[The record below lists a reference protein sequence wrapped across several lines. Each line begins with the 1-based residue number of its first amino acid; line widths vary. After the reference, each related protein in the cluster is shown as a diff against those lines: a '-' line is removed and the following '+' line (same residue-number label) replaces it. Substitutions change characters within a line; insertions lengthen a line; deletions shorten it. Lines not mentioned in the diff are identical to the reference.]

1 MSNLHMKLNLMELVR
16 NERESC
22 GTKYSNS
29 YIWKHIKGIANRNIG
44 HCRLVVLAINFHPT
58 MQYAAIA
65 SSISKN
71 YEEKKKRE

>member
-1 MSNLHMKLNLMELVR
+1 MKGSHVGQNIQIVTFGNILKKWDQ
-16 NERESC
+16 SK
-22 GTKYSNS
+22 KYCM
-29 YIWKHIKGIANRNIG
+29 WIANRNIG